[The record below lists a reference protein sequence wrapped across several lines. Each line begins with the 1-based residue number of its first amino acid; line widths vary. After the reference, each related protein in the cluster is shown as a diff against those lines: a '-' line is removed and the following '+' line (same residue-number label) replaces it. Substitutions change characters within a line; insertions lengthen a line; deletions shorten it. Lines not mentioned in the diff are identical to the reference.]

1 MIRIIFALVVL
12 ATGVTSSHA
21 ESGCNV
27 PYFKLLAHTEVTGH
41 MYVKAGKSC
50 SVQSANSAGGNTG
63 IEIRR
68 RPSNGQVQLT
78 GGFKITYKPRAGF
91 VGKDSFAYVRNALDS
106 RTGRPIQLAV
116 NIDVTV
122 EP

>member
-1 MIRIIFALVVL
+1 MLRIILGLVAL
-12 ATGVTSSHA
+12 AAGAGSA
-21 ESGCNV
+21 QAADCNV
-27 PYFKLLAHTEVTGH
+27 PFFKLLAHTEVTGH

-50 SVQSANSAGGNTG
+50 SIQSANAPGGNTG

-78 GGFKITYKPRAGF
+78 GGFKITYQPRPGF
-91 VGKDSFAYVRNALDS
+91 VGKDSFAYARKALES
-106 RTGRPIQLAV
+106 QTGRPVTLAV
-116 NIDVTV
+116 NVLVTV